1 MSNGFDREFQRLSN
15 LAKQYG
21 YAACV
26 LNKEIHRQHTS
37 PADSRPPVEH
47 DAFTY
52 LWVPS
57 LQLSAH
63 ALECMVKACAY
74 LNGVKPPRSAKD
86 GHDLNA
92 MLSQPYGGM
101 LRGRLLAN
109 AEIAAEALRQDGAY
123 DLSTHDQLGFFDPA
137 NWLEAAISHLGNL
150 HFQGGS
156 MLRYGS
162 DNADEKAPSSPLL
175 ADAVYL
181 TTQDLGHAKHMF
193 VSKPDVLG
201 AGPG

>member
-1 MSNGFDREFQRLSN
+1 MSRGFDDEFKRLSN
-15 LAKQYG
+15 LARQYG

-37 PADSRPPVEH
+37 PADRRPPVEH
-47 DAFTY
+47 DAYSY

-74 LNGVKPPRSAKD
+74 LNGIRPPRSAKE

-92 MLSQPYGGM
+92 MLSQPYAEM

-109 AEIAAEALRQDGAY
+109 AEIAADALRQDRVY
-123 DLSTHDQLGFFDPA
+123 DNLDFGSPA
-137 NWLEAAISHLGNL
+137 MWVEAAIVHLGDL

-156 MLRYGS
+156 KLRYSS
-162 DNADEKAPSSPLL
+162 DDPDEKAPSSPLL

-181 TTQDLGHAKHMF
+181 TTQELRWATHLF
-193 VSKPDVLG
+193 VVKPSES
-201 AGPG
+201 A

>member
-1 MSNGFDREFQRLSN
+1 MTNDFNEEFRRLSG

-21 YAACV
+21 YAARV
-26 LNKEIHRQHTS
+26 LNDEIRRQHTS
-37 PADSRPPVEH
+37 PADNRPPVEH
-47 DAFTY
+47 DAYSY

-74 LNGVKPPRSAKD
+74 LNGVKPPRSARD

-92 MLSQPYGGM
+92 MLSQPYAEL

-109 AEIAAEALRQDGAY
+109 AENAADALRQDQAY
-123 DLSTHDQLGFFDPA
+123 DPAIHDQLGFNNPA
-137 NWLEAAISHLGNL
+137 KWVEVAISYLGNL
-150 HFQGGS
+150 HFQDGGK
-156 MLRYGS
+156 LRYGS
-162 DNADEKAPSSPLL
+162 DDPNEKAPSSPLL

-181 TTQDLGHAKHMF
+181 TTQELGRAKHLF
-193 VSKPDVLG
+193 ANTPKEG
-201 AGPG
+201 A

>member
-1 MSNGFDREFQRLSN
+1 MTNSFASEFQRMSN

-21 YAACV
+21 YAACI
-26 LNKEIHRQHTS
+26 LNKEIHRQHTA

-47 DAFTY
+47 DAYTY

-92 MLSQPYGGM
+92 MLSEPYAEM

-109 AEIAAEALRQDGAY
+109 AEIAAQALKQDQAY
-123 DLSTHDQLGFFDPA
+123 DLSTHDQLGFTNPG
-137 NWLEAAISHLGNL
+137 NWVGIAISHLGNL
-150 HFQGGS
+150 HFQSGS
-156 MLRYGS
+156 KLRYGS
-162 DNADEKAPSSPLL
+162 DNPDEKAPSSPLL

-181 TTQDLGHAKHMF
+181 TTQELGRAKHMF
-193 VSKPDVLG
+193 VIEPDVEG
-201 AGPG
+201 ADE

>member
-1 MSNGFDREFQRLSN
+1 MSNGFDGEFERLSN

-26 LNKEIHRQHTS
+26 LNKEILRQHTS
-37 PADSRPPVEH
+37 PVDSRPPVEH

-92 MLSQPYGGM
+92 MLSQPYADG
-101 LRGRLLAN
+101 LRGRIYVN
-109 AEIAAEALRQDGAY
+109 AIVAADALSQDRAY
-123 DLSTHDQLGFFDPA
+123 GLTTHDQLGFTNPA
-137 NWLEAAISHLGNL
+137 EWIDTAISHLGNL

-156 MLRYGS
+156 KLRYGS
-162 DNADEKAPSSPLL
+162 DNPEEKAPSSPLL

-181 TTQDLGHAKHMF
+181 TTQELGHEKDMF
-193 VSKPDVLG
+193 VSKTEAEG
-201 AGPG
+201 ADQ